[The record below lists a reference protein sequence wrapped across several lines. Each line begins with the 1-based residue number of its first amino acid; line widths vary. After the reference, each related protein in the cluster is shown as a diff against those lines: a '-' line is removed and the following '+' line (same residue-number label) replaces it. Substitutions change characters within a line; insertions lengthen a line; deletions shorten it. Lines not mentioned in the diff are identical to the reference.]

1 LLCCR
6 FVTGKITLLLLC
18 MVEFFENLFS
28 HIDPLTAYLV
38 LLISAYAENI
48 IPPVPGDTVVILGAY
63 LVSIEKLNFWGV
75 YISTSLGSVTGFATM
90 YYIGRHFGRPFLYK
104 KKRAKLFKEEHI
116 AKVERWFSKW
126 GYWVI
131 FANRFLSGTRSVISI
146 FAGLVHLNPV
156 IVLSLALLSTLLWN
170 AILIGAGVVLGNNWS
185 VITTVITRYNQV
197 LMLLAFVIIVY
208 FILRRYLFKGKKK

>member
-1 LLCCR
+1 
-6 FVTGKITLLLLC
+6 
-18 MVEFFENLFS
+18 MVEFFNNLFN

-38 LLISAYAENI
+38 LLISAYVENI
-48 IPPVPGDTVVILGAY
+48 IPPVPGDTVVVLGAY

-104 KKRAKLFKEEHI
+104 KTRAKLFKQKHI
-116 AKVERWFSKW
+116 AKAERWFSKW

-131 FANRFLSGTRSVISI
+131 LANRFLSGTRSVISI
-146 FAGLVHLNPV
+146 FAGLFHLNLI

-170 AILIGAGVVLGNNWS
+170 AILIIAGVLVGNNWS
-185 VITTVITRYNQV
+185 VITTIITRYNQV
-197 LMLLAFVIIVY
+197 FMGLVLVIIVY
-208 FILRRYLFKGKKK
+208 FILHRYIFKGKKKRKA